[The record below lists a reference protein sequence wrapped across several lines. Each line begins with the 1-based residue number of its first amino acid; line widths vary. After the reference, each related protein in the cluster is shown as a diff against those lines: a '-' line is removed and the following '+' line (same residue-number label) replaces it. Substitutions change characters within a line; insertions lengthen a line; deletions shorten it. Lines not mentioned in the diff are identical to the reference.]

1 MTDQTTVIELPVNG
15 QHCPAPCYLLVKPES
30 RGRCSVVPPGT

>member
-15 QHCPAPCYLLVKPES
+15 HVDFTHALES
-30 RGRCSVVPPGT
+30 FLISPWVRDG